1 MLNLTKICIGETM
14 EKKDVSII
22 LVNYKTKDLTRNCI
36 NSIVEKTQNLSYEI
50 FVVDNDSQDGTCEMI
65 KTEFPW
71 VKLIENPKNSGF
83 GAANNLAI
91 RQSSSKYVFLLNT
104 DTILVNN
111 AIKILC
117 DFMDSNITVGA
128 CGANLYDENMEHVHS
143 YGVFPTVK
151 RQFLKTFMLRW
162 FFPKELRAMKDK
174 GLNEKNS
181 LKSVDYITGADVM
194 IKKSVLDEVGIFNER
209 FFMYFEEN
217 ELQFRIR
224 KAGYEIFINPEA
236 KIIHLHDKS
245 PKKREKMYY
254 EYKKS
259 QYLFFRLC
267 YANKKNVFWIKMLMI
282 LKFLPKIVTHRE
294 SISKL
299 IKFVINDS
307 EI

>member
-1 MLNLTKICIGETM
+1 M
-14 EKKDVSII
+14 EKKEVSII

-36 NSIVEKTQNLSYEI
+36 NSIVEKTQNLAYDI
-50 FVVDNDSQDGTCEMI
+50 YVVDNNSQDGTCEMI
-65 KTEFPW
+65 KSEFPW

-83 GAANNLAI
+83 GSANNLAI
-91 RQSSSKYVFLLNT
+91 RQSDAKYVFLLNT

-111 AIKILC
+111 AIKILH
-117 DFMDSNITVGA
+117 DFLESNPRAGA

-151 RQFLKTFMLRW
+151 RQILKTFMLRW
-162 FFPKELRAMKDK
+162 FFPKELKAMKDK
-174 GLNEKNS
+174 GLNTENE
-181 LKSVDYITGADVM
+181 LKAIDYITGADLM
-194 IKKSVLDEVGIFNER
+194 IKKSVLDEVGIFDER

-267 YANKKNVFWIKMLMI
+267 YANEKNIFGLKILMI
-282 LKFLPKIVTHRE
+282 LTFLPKIFTHRE
-294 SISKL
+294 SISNL
-299 IKFVINDS
+299 IKYIINDKL
-307 EI
+307 

>member
-1 MLNLTKICIGETM
+1 M

-36 NSIVEKTQNLSYEI
+36 NSIVEKTQYLSYEI
-50 FVVDNDSQDGTCEMI
+50 FVVDNDSQDGTPEML
-65 KTEFPW
+65 KNEFPW
-71 VKLIENPKNSGF
+71 VKLIENPQNSGF
-83 GAANNLAI
+83 GSANNLAI
-91 RQSSSKYVFLLNT
+91 RQSDGKYVFLLNT

-111 AIKILC
+111 AIKILF
-117 DFMDSNITVGA
+117 DFLENNEKIGA

-151 RQFLKTFMLRW
+151 RQILKTFMLRW
-162 FFPKELRAMKDK
+162 FFPAELKQMKDK
-174 GLNEKNS
+174 GLNSENL
-181 LKSVDYITGADVM
+181 LKPVDYITGADVM
-194 IKKSVLDEVGIFNER
+194 IRKSVLDEVGIFDER

-224 KAGYEIFINPEA
+224 KAGYEIYINPGA
-236 KIIHLHDKS
+236 QIIHLHDKS
-245 PKKREKMYY
+245 PKKRERMYY

-267 YANKKNVFWIKMLMI
+267 YADKKNLFRIKMLMV
-282 LKFLPKIVTHRE
+282 LTFLPKILSHRE
-294 SISKL
+294 SIVKL
-299 IKFVINDS
+299 IKFIIKD

>member
-1 MLNLTKICIGETM
+1 M
-14 EKKDVSII
+14 EKKEVSII

-36 NSIVEKTQNLSYEI
+36 NSIVEKTQNLAYDI
-50 FVVDNDSQDGTCEMI
+50 YVVDNNSQDGTCEMI
-65 KTEFPW
+65 KSEFPW

-83 GAANNLAI
+83 GSANNLAI
-91 RQSSSKYVFLLNT
+91 RQSDAKYVFLLNT

-111 AIKILC
+111 AIKILH
-117 DFMDSNITVGA
+117 DFLESNPRTGA

-151 RQFLKTFMLRW
+151 RQILKTFMLRW
-162 FFPKELRAMKDK
+162 FFPKELKAMKDK
-174 GLNEKNS
+174 GLNAENE
-181 LKSVDYITGADVM
+181 LKAVDYITGADLM
-194 IKKSVLDEVGIFNER
+194 IKKSVLDEVGIFDEQ

-267 YANKKNVFWIKMLMI
+267 YANEKNIFGLKILMI
-282 LKFLPKIVTHRE
+282 LTFLPKIFTHRE
-294 SISKL
+294 SISNL
-299 IKFVINDS
+299 IKYIINDKL
-307 EI
+307 

>member
-1 MLNLTKICIGETM
+1 M
-14 EKKDVSII
+14 EKKEVSII

-36 NSIVEKTQNLSYEI
+36 NSIVEKTQNLAYDI
-50 FVVDNDSQDGTCEMI
+50 YVVDNNSQDGTCEMI
-65 KTEFPW
+65 KSEFPW

-83 GAANNLAI
+83 GSANNLAI
-91 RQSSSKYVFLLNT
+91 RQSDAKYVFLLNT

-111 AIKILC
+111 AIKILH
-117 DFMDSNITVGA
+117 DFLESTPQAGA

-151 RQFLKTFMLRW
+151 RQILKTFMLRW
-162 FFPKELRAMKDK
+162 FFPKELKAMKDK
-174 GLNEKNS
+174 GLNAENE
-181 LKSVDYITGADVM
+181 LKAVDYITGADLM
-194 IKKSVLDEVGIFNER
+194 IKKSVLDEVGIFDER

-267 YANKKNVFWIKMLMI
+267 YANEKNIFGLKILMI
-282 LKFLPKIVTHRE
+282 LTFLPKIFTHRE
-294 SISKL
+294 SISNL
-299 IKFVINDS
+299 IKYIINDKL
-307 EI
+307 

>member
-1 MLNLTKICIGETM
+1 M

-36 NSIVEKTQNLSYEI
+36 NSIVEKTQNLSYNI
-50 FVVDNDSQDGTCEMI
+50 YVVDNDSQDGTCEMI
-65 KTEFPW
+65 KSEFPW
-71 VKLIENPKNSGF
+71 VKLIENPENSGF
-83 GAANNLAI
+83 GSANNLAI
-91 RQSSSKYVFLLNT
+91 RQSDSKYVFLLNT
-104 DTILVNN
+104 DTLLVNN
-111 AIKILC
+111 AIKIL
-117 DFMDSNITVGA
+117 FEFLEKNPNIGA

-151 RQFLKTFMLRW
+151 RQILKTFLLRW
-162 FFPKELRAMKDK
+162 FFPDEMKKMKDK
-174 GLNEKNS
+174 GLNKENE

-194 IKKSVLDEVGIFNER
+194 IRKSVLDEVGIFDER

-224 KAGYEIFINPEA
+224 KAGNEIYINPEA
-236 KIIHLHDKS
+236 QIIHLHDKS
-245 PKKREKMYY
+245 PKKRERMYY

-267 YANKKNVFWIKMLMI
+267 YANEQNAFWIKTLMI
-282 LKFLPKIVTHRE
+282 LTFLPKVFTHRE

-299 IKFVINDS
+299 IKFIIKDK
-307 EI
+307 I

>member
-1 MLNLTKICIGETM
+1 M
-14 EKKDVSII
+14 EKKEVSII

-36 NSIVEKTQNLSYEI
+36 NSIVEKTQNLAYDI
-50 FVVDNDSQDGTCEMI
+50 YVVDNNSQDGTCEMI
-65 KTEFPW
+65 KSEFPW
-71 VKLIENPKNSGF
+71 IKLIENPKNSGF
-83 GAANNLAI
+83 GSANNLAI
-91 RQSSSKYVFLLNT
+91 RQSDAKYVFLLNT

-111 AIKILC
+111 AIKILH
-117 DFMDSNITVGA
+117 DFLESNPRVGA

-151 RQFLKTFMLRW
+151 RQILKTFMLRW
-162 FFPKELRAMKDK
+162 FFPKELKAMKDK
-174 GLNEKNS
+174 GLNAENE
-181 LKSVDYITGADVM
+181 LKAVDYITGADLM
-194 IKKSVLDEVGIFNER
+194 IKKSVLDEVGIFDER

-267 YANKKNVFWIKMLMI
+267 YANEKNIFGLKILMI
-282 LKFLPKIVTHRE
+282 LTFLPKIFTHRE
-294 SISKL
+294 SISNL
-299 IKFVINDS
+299 IKYIINDKL
-307 EI
+307 

>member
-1 MLNLTKICIGETM
+1 M

-50 FVVDNDSQDGTCEMI
+50 FVVDNDSQDGTPEML
-65 KTEFPW
+65 KNEFPW
-71 VKLIENPKNSGF
+71 VKLIENPQNSGF
-83 GAANNLAI
+83 GSANNLAI
-91 RQSSSKYVFLLNT
+91 RQSDAKYVFLLNT

-111 AIKILC
+111 AIKILF
-117 DFMDSNITVGA
+117 DFLENNEKIGA

-151 RQFLKTFMLRW
+151 RQILKIFMLRW
-162 FFPKELRAMKDK
+162 FFPAELKQMKDK
-174 GLNEKNS
+174 GLNSENL
-181 LKSVDYITGADVM
+181 LKPVDYITGADVM
-194 IKKSVLDEVGIFNER
+194 IRKSVLDEVGIFDER

-224 KAGYEIFINPEA
+224 KVGYEIYINPGA
-236 KIIHLHDKS
+236 QIIHLHDKS

-267 YANKKNVFWIKMLMI
+267 YADKKNLLRIKTLMV
-282 LKFLPKIVTHRE
+282 LTFLPKILSHRE
-294 SISKL
+294 SIVKL
-299 IKFVINDS
+299 IKFIIKD

>member
-1 MLNLTKICIGETM
+1 M
-14 EKKDVSII
+14 EKKEVSII

-36 NSIVEKTQNLSYEI
+36 NSIVEKTQNLAYDI
-50 FVVDNDSQDGTCEMI
+50 YVVDNNSQDGTCEMI
-65 KTEFPW
+65 KSEFPW

-83 GAANNLAI
+83 GSANNLAI
-91 RQSSSKYVFLLNT
+91 RQSDAKYVFLLNT

-111 AIKILC
+111 AIKILH
-117 DFMDSNITVGA
+117 DFLESTPQAGA

-151 RQFLKTFMLRW
+151 RQILKTFMLRW
-162 FFPKELRAMKDK
+162 FFPKELKAMKDK
-174 GLNEKNS
+174 GLNAENE
-181 LKSVDYITGADVM
+181 LKAVDYITGADLM
-194 IKKSVLDEVGIFNER
+194 IKKSVLDEVGIFDER

-267 YANKKNVFWIKMLMI
+267 YANEKNIFGLKI
-282 LKFLPKIVTHRE
+282 LIILTFLPKIFTHRE
-294 SISKL
+294 SISNL
-299 IKFVINDS
+299 IKYIINDKL
-307 EI
+307 